1 LNGGWGRD
9 ATYKKYWT
17 YMLSNA
23 GQIGTYLTK
32 SPERI
37 IIHDRFINFQPKQ
50 VFMKEEKSGQFV
62 EVFLNI
68 PTVGEIPEIQDNYSR
83 PFVHYFKRYGA
94 FFSLQ
99 SSQLEIWTV
108 QNLAKAGHEDRLSQD
123 MSSHTPFRTSNNTNS
138 AQLN

>member
-1 LNGGWGRD
+1 
-9 ATYKKYWT
+9 
-17 YMLSNA
+17 MLSNA
-23 GQIGTYLTK
+23 GQIWTYLAK
-32 SPERI
+32 NPETI

-50 VFMKEEKSGQFV
+50 VFMKEEKSGQFM

-99 SSQLEIWTV
+99 SSQLEIWTAR
-108 QNLAKAGHEDRLSQD
+108 NLAKAGHISSVKPPCLGLAQAYLAQIQQSQV
-123 MSSHTPFRTSNNTNS
+123 MESGFTAYTPSRR
-138 AQLN
+138 

>member
-1 LNGGWGRD
+1 MNIYAVQCR
-9 ATYKKYWT
+9 ANTET
-17 YMLSNA
+17 
-23 GQIGTYLTK
+23 
-32 SPERI
+32 I

-99 SSQLEIWTV
+99 SSQLEIWT
-108 QNLAKAGHEDRLSQD
+108 AGSGKSRKN
-123 MSSHTPFRTSNNTNS
+123 F
-138 AQLN
+138 